1 MEILDVFYDI
11 FDEPHG
17 DSSAIATTFVSEL
30 AKAHGVKVVLSAD
43 AGDELFGG
51 YGRYPEF
58 YQRWSQLQR
67 LGKAGRALGRGLLK
81 VGAALSGAERAE
93 RFGRVADLLVE
104 QPFIHFMQRRI
115 RCAGQD
121 DYRAIFPLF
130 QDGLTGGVNDNEL
143 LDQMCEWDFKRYMVD
158 DILVKVDRATM
169 YHSIEGREP
178 LLDHRLVEFAAQ
190 LPSQWKLRNGETK
203 YILKKLLARY
213 LPEPLF
219 RLPKRGFSAPLS
231 QWIERHYRDRFV
243 QVLQDGNDLFNRKQ
257 LGDMLDRYRQGKPVN
272 YTLLWY
278 LFSFQCWHNHWRE
291 PDIHPDLVKSA

>member
-1 MEILDVFYDI
+1 
-11 FDEPHG
+11 
-17 DSSAIATTFVSEL
+17 
-30 AKAHGVKVVLSAD
+30 
-43 AGDELFGG
+43 
-51 YGRYPEF
+51 
-58 YQRWSQLQR
+58 
-67 LGKAGRALGRGLLK
+67 
-81 VGAALSGAERAE
+81 
-93 RFGRVADLLVE
+93 
-104 QPFIHFMQRRI
+104 
-115 RCAGQD
+115 
-121 DYRAIFPLF
+121 
-130 QDGLTGGVNDNEL
+130 
-143 LDQMCEWDFKRYMVD
+143 MVD